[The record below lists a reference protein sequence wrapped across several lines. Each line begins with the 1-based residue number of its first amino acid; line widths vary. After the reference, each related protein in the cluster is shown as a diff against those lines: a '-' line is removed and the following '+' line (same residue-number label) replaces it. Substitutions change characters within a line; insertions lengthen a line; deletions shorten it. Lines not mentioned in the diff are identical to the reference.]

1 VNTHICSL
9 HAYADSPHALFRARH
24 RNARRRRAMEGSPNV
39 PYHSAGGGTSRILQD
54 LYLSKVSHTEQ
65 QDSMLR
71 TAMSRAKLPVSVG
84 IVGAGFAG
92 LRCADVLLQHGF
104 KVTIL
109 EARNRLG
116 GRVGQSWH
124 LGHPVDL
131 YVRIMSF

>member
-1 VNTHICSL
+1 
-9 HAYADSPHALFRARH
+9 
-24 RNARRRRAMEGSPNV
+24 MEGSPNV
-39 PYHSAGGGTSRILQD
+39 PYHSARGTSRILQD
-54 LYLSKVSHTEQ
+54 LHLSKLIHTEH
-65 QDSMLR
+65 QDSAARDMLR
-71 TAMSRAKLPVSVG
+71 TAMSRAPPISVG

-92 LRCADVLLQHGF
+92 LRCADILLQHGF

-131 YVRIMSF
+131 YVNDFSARIGISGGGDA

>member
-1 VNTHICSL
+1 
-9 HAYADSPHALFRARH
+9 
-24 RNARRRRAMEGSPNV
+24 MEGSPNV
-39 PYHSAGGGTSRILQD
+39 PYHSAGGTSRILQD
-54 LYLSKVSHTEQ
+54 LHLSKIIHTEQ
-65 QDSMLR
+65 QNYMLR
-71 TAMSRAKLPVSVG
+71 TAMSQAPPISVG

-92 LRCADVLLQHGF
+92 LRCADILLQHGF

-131 YVRIMSF
+131 YVSRILFKIGRGNNARYLEMDF

>member
-1 VNTHICSL
+1 
-9 HAYADSPHALFRARH
+9 
-24 RNARRRRAMEGSPNV
+24 MEGSPNV
-39 PYHSAGGGTSRILQD
+39 PYHSAGGGTSRILRD
-54 LYLSKVSHTEQ
+54 LHLSKNIHSEQ
-65 QDSMLR
+65 QDHMLR
-71 TAMSRAKLPVSVG
+71 TAMSRVKPISVG

-92 LRCADVLLQHGF
+92 LRCADILLQHGF

-131 YVRIMSF
+131 YVSGFSAKGSVEAAMFDVWKWFY